1 MVEVAFTGLLQLAM
15 TLSVPACYIMGLVLI
30 LLIIVG
36 ECGLAF
42 FSILVIL
49 SCSLRRT
56 ALHCAAYSGS
66 SSCVSV
72 LLSAGAA
79 PSLLDGEGISPLH
92 WACAGGNTECAQ
104 LLLEGGANPNSMEI
118 DERHLTPLDYAILGS
133 HNDLAQMLIERGG
146 LTIASIQELAAV
158 VIQRVARG
166 FMARRKV
173 FHLRQQLGVGKEE
186 VDVPN
191 VTKEEVTTE
200 SSRPMSDSSNVTTS
214 AAVRRR

>member
-1 MVEVAFTGLLQLAM
+1 M
-15 TLSVPACYIMGLVLI
+15 SVD
-30 LLIIVG
+30 
-36 ECGLAF
+36 LAF
-42 FSILVIL
+42 SCILVIL
-49 SCSLRRT
+49 CFLRRT

-72 LLSAGAA
+72 LLGAGAA

-92 WACAGGNTECAQ
+92 WACAGGNIECAQ

-173 FHLRQQLGVGKEE
+173 MHMRQQRSVGKEE
-186 VDVPN
+186 VEMPI
-191 VTKEEVTTE
+191 VTKEEITAEV
-200 SSRPMSDSSNVTTS
+200 SRPVSDSSSATAS
-214 AAVRRR
+214 AAARRR

>member
-1 MVEVAFTGLLQLAM
+1 M
-15 TLSVPACYIMGLVLI
+15 LVL
-30 LLIIVG
+30 L
-36 ECGLAF
+36 
-42 FSILVIL
+42 FSF
-49 SCSLRRT
+49 RRT

-72 LLSAGAA
+72 LLGAGAA

-92 WACAGGNTECAQ
+92 WACAGGNVESAQ
-104 LLLEGGANPNSMEI
+104 LLLDGGANPNSMEI

-166 FMARRKV
+166 FIARRKV
-173 FHLRQQLGVGKEE
+173 MHMRQQLGEEVDMPAVIKEE
-186 VDVPN
+186 VA
-191 VTKEEVTTE
+191 TTE
-200 SSRPMSDSSNVTTS
+200 ASSRPVSDTSGGTTS
-214 AAVRRR
+214 AAARRR